1 MTIDS
6 DKILHDLLNSLDSL
20 EGIRPEEIPNIALYM
35 DQVTTFMDA
44 QLASSRRF
52 ESDKVLTK
60 TMINN
65 YAKNKLLPPPVK
77 KKYSPEHMMLLVFIY
92 YFKNILSITDIQ
104 TLLAPITDRYFGT
117 ESGFSIKDIYDEI
130 FQMEKEEIASV
141 KEDLLKKADVS
152 KSMFGSSPE
161 EDREFLQLFSFICLL
176 SFDVYL
182 KKQMI
187 EHMVDELASLADT
200 ADFKVGAIYING
212 QNDTAGYT
220 FQHHSGITKAM
231 ENLGLDPASQLLIVD
246 NVAEDYTAVSNAID
260 TLAGQGANIIFG
272 ISFGYIDAMNDKAEE
287 YPEIIFSHATGYMGN
302 DTNFNNY
309 FGRIYQARYLTGV
322 AAGLKSLE
330 MGNNSIG
337 YVAAYNREYAETCS
351 GINAF
356 ALGVQAVNPDAVV
369 HVNKISTWGDEN
381 LERQAAQALIDTYD
395 CCVIGQHCDSAQPQ
409 LVAAENNVFGCGYNS
424 DMTEQAPNAHL
435 TAAIW
440 HWDVYYQ
447 AAIETAMT
455 CGGAENFVTEMGGNA
470 YYAGLSEGFVDAS
483 TLNELVAAPG
493 TAAAMEAVRELIDS
507 GEWDVFSG
515 VKLNITVDAEA
526 DTAAVEQVDAPLMS
540 DGYELKDGEVVEMA
554 NPEIVPAGGASVT
567 DDVIKSGMNYNVAG
581 VVEG

>member
-1 MTIDS
+1 MACILGKTVDGHELGLHIRRESRVFSRSEIDAF
-6 DKILHDLLNSLDSL
+6 
-20 EGIRPEEIPNIALYM
+20 GALVHFNMY
-35 DQVTTFMDA
+35 
-44 QLASSRRF
+44 
-52 ESDKVLTK
+52 
-60 TMINN
+60 
-65 YAKNKLLPPPVK
+65 PVGAGRNLCT
-77 KKYSPEHMMLLVFIY
+77 HFTNLV
-92 YFKNILSITDIQ
+92 Q
-104 TLLAPITDRYFGT
+104 
-117 ESGFSIKDIYDEI
+117 SGFEYIIARFRQCDIAACCGNGA
-130 FQMEKEEIASV
+130 KE
-141 KEDLLKKADVS
+141 
-152 KSMFGSSPE
+152 GS
-161 EDREFLQLFSFICLL
+161 
-176 SFDVYL
+176 
-182 KKQMI
+182 
-187 EHMVDELASLADT
+187 
-200 ADFKVGAIYING
+200 
-212 QNDTAGYT
+212 
-220 FQHHSGITKAM
+220 
-231 ENLGLDPASQLLIVD
+231 GLDPVRNDFMFCTVQTV
-246 NVAEDYTAVSNAID
+246 
-260 TLAGQGANIIFG
+260 
-272 ISFGYIDAMNDKAEE
+272 DAMNDKAEE

-526 DTAAVEQVDAPLMS
+526 GTAAVEQVDAPLMS